1 MSLRFIFWML
11 VLIGGCLW
19 MLRRP
24 VVGVWLNLAFVPLNP
39 AQFGTGLEGVRFQF
53 IATACLVVS
62 YLIHHRSFG
71 KMGKGGSGP
80 LVLIVL
86 WLLWAM
92 IVSTWA
98 VHSQALALEACL
110 QYSKVLLLTFLL
122 SRIIADEKEMRIT
135 LWVLFVSFGVKAFLD
150 RWGVAWGYGVREG
163 LSGGSLRSSLALVL
177 PTMAF
182 LVLSS
187 KRWWEW
193 ALAVLLTPFILDCFV
208 LKGVRSGFASV
219 AAAGGLSFFFAPKAI
234 RRSARLGIACVA
246 LGFVFFL
253 TNPKFWDRMA
263 TILDPHSEGSAA
275 SRFII
280 NRASWA
286 MVKDYPM
293 GVGLDNYQWVSPRYL
308 EKRMLTGG
316 GTIRSAHNTF
326 LNTLAETGWPGFVLW
341 LTAFGWVWFRLLRIS
356 RMGPPAGFVSTT
368 ARGLSIGGVAIFP
381 ALWTHTGGRFDCLY
395 WVIAFSIVLLRLSRQ
410 VEAKHDNQKNGPM
423 TQGLPARG
431 QRTLSAGDRAET

>member
-1 MSLRFIFWML
+1 
-11 VLIGGCLW
+11 

-24 VVGVWLNLAFVPLNP
+24 VVGVWLNLAFLPLNP
-39 AQFGTGLEGVRFQF
+39 TQFGTGLEGVRFQF

-71 KMGKGGSGP
+71 KIGKGGSGP
-80 LVLIVL
+80 LVLIAL
-86 WLLWAM
+86 WLSWAL
-92 IVSTWA
+92 IVSTRA
-98 VHSQALALEACL
+98 VHSQAVALEACL
-110 QYSKVLLLTFLL
+110 QYSKVLLFTFLL
-122 SRIIADEKEMRIT
+122 SRIIVDEKDMRT
-135 LWVLFVSFGVKAFLD
+135 ALWVVFVSFGAKAFLD
-150 RWGVAWGYGVREG
+150 RWGVAWGYGIREE
-163 LSGGSLRSSLALVL
+163 LTGGSLGASLALVM

-193 ALAVLLTPFILDCFV
+193 ALAVLLTPFMLDYIV
-208 LKGVRSGFASV
+208 LRGQRSAFASLV
-219 AAAGGLSFFFAPKAI
+219 AAGGFSFFFPPKGI
-234 RRSARLGIACVA
+234 RRGARIGIACVA

-253 TNPKFWDRMA
+253 TNPKFWERME
-263 TILDPHSEGSAA
+263 TILTPRSEASAE
-275 SRFII
+275 SRFIV

-316 GTIRSAHNTF
+316 GTIKAAHNTF
-326 LNTLAETGWPGFVLW
+326 LNTLAETGWAGLVLW

-356 RMGPPAGFVSTT
+356 RMGPRAGFVSTT
-368 ARGLSIGGVAIFP
+368 ARGLCIGGAAIFP

-395 WVIAFSIVLLRLSRQ
+395 WVIGFSIVLLRLSRQ

-431 QRTLSAGDRAET
+431 QRGLSARDRAET